1 MKPDADAIKCH
12 KIKAT
17 LQGCLYRLLSIT
29 TLKLNNSNELYSYK
43 VPWTKNQK
51 NTHRVQTCEAWE
63 KSCGRNKLALINSCS
78 KYSYFNTDFGT
89 FIAETRSRLLTS

>member
-1 MKPDADAIKCH
+1 MKPDADPIKCH

-51 NTHRVQTCEAWE
+51 TLTGFKLVKRE
-63 KSCGRNKLALINSCS
+63 KNPAVEIN
-78 KYSYFNTDFGT
+78 
-89 FIAETRSRLLTS
+89 